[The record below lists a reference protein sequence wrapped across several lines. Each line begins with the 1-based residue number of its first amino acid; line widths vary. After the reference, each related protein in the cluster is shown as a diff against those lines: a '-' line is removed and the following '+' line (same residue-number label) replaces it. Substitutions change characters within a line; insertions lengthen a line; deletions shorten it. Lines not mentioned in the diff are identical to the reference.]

1 MDPNGYTECVGFGFQ
16 GDIST
21 EHGTYGV
28 EVVIYLDPE
37 VVANTTKD
45 GSANSVIAVYSY
57 SGISVSQLEVFL
69 APQIGELTKAI
80 NYEMLNELT
89 VDEMLITLAGLLS
102 EHQGSFS
109 AFLVFGYDTFDHAER
124 YSGDFEA
131 WSFSVSK
138 PGSRLSGGAFYSY
151 SDYCF
156 TVGAKVSYST
166 DFKTN
171 LFPFYLQY
179 SHTYYSDP
187 VYLNLGERNI

>member
-37 VVANTTKD
+37 VVANSTND
-45 GSANSVIAVYSY
+45 GSAKSVIAAYSY
-57 SGISVSQLEVFL
+57 SGISVSQLVLFL
-69 APQIGELTKAI
+69 SPQIGELTKAI
-80 NYEMLNELT
+80 NYEMLNKMP
-89 VDEMLITLAGLLS
+89 VDEMIITLAGLLS
-102 EHQGSFS
+102 EYQGSFS
-109 AFLVFGYDTFDHAER
+109 AFLVFGYDTFENAKD
-124 YSGDFEA
+124 YSGDFET

-151 SDYCF
+151 SDKCF
-156 TVGAKVSYST
+156 TVGAKVGYST

-179 SHTYYSDP
+179 TI
-187 VYLNLGERNI
+187 LTILIRFI